1 MQYNEET
8 LFHFELNFGIIFML
22 DYYGEKAVFRREGGL
37 PVLVHL
43 GGGVSVRGEDII
55 ALCDLQ
61 RQQSLQ
67 IETLI
72 GQFRRKGQLRVLT
85 GKTKTLVICRQGAR
99 DAGYLCSVGART
111 LRKRM
116 EERQLIELREV
127 QHG

>member
-1 MQYNEET
+1 MA
-8 LFHFELNFGIIFML
+8 
-22 DYYGEKAVFRREGGL
+22 KRRFFAGKGAF

-55 ALCDLQ
+55 ALSDLQ

-67 IETLI
+67 NEALI
-72 GQFRRKGQLRVLT
+72 GQFRRKGQLRVLA
-85 GKTKTLVICRQGAR
+85 GKTKTLVICRQRTR
-99 DAGYLCSVGART
+99 DVCYLSSVGVRT
-111 LRKRM
+111 LRRRM